1 MEIFSNKELFVFLT
15 GFLKKSETVIA
26 TDSGVYISPLM
37 GLKCV
42 HSCIGSFFPCTI
54 SWRYP
59 ESQRKSFRQ
68 QCLQFLNLLKGH
80 EISEITTPGVSST
93 WERGL
98 GGTKMGK
105 YVWYGAQG
113 TFQVGRL
120 NMEQACQFCLI
131 LAIGIAIFGYWRGAW
146 KWA

>member
-1 MEIFSNKELFVFLT
+1 MEWGLRLTRLTSFNMKNAESALFTMSSFS
-15 GFLKKSETVIA
+15 S
-26 TDSGVYISPLM
+26 DGVNM
-37 GLKCV
+37 GITCV

-54 SWRYP
+54 SWSYP

-120 NMEQACQFCLI
+120 NMEQACHFCLI
-131 LAIGIAIFGYWRGAW
+131 LAIEIAIFGYWRGAW